1 MPTTQL
7 PRKNEQAHQIA
18 QKIANGRPLNKDP
31 DAPDANVS
39 GGFNQKASQEESQPR
54 RALPQK
60 DRP

>member
-1 MPTTQL
+1 MPTTRL
-7 PRKNEQAHQIA
+7 PQKKEQAHEIA
-18 QKIANGRPLNKDP
+18 QKIANRRPLNKDP

-39 GGFNQKASQEESQPR
+39 GGFNQKASQQDSQPR